1 MRAYFFTILSHRLF
15 ISQYTHPPHTYSQTP
30 VRNIME
36 RHIQR
41 TQTPTFFIYSDVQEG
56 KHRPEDLERLI
67 PPHILY
73 SQLVQIIQIQPV
85 TKAKMKKALQ
95 SIAKVERLGSLS
107 TEFVEEMH
115 LSSGGD
121 LRHAIFAL
129 QFQSSTMMMTS
140 RSRSSN
146 RKSEEGGST
155 TTKKDAKL
163 STFHA
168 LGKLLYAKR
177 KPATQQHHH
186 HDSDDDSMDGSAQRG
201 PPSSSQSTTWNQS
214 KWNDERGPLEF
225 VPEDVLSRVDMT
237 LSSAMSFISFHSPD
251 FFMDVTDLSRSFDLI
266 SDSAT
271 FMDYQFSSSQNST
284 DGPFPMQY
292 ASCIGG
298 RAVADGNRH
307 PAPPQFRQ
315 FTAPKVFSVM
325 KKNREN
331 EYKID
336 KLRKRL
342 SLGSSRS
349 GTSQDGGGITSIHDN
364 IGSAQQFVTDSLPY
378 MRSVIPQDVNYA
390 LANLHSYAND
400 ASGHANEPQAPEE
413 KENAVLLEDDL
424 VDDNDW

>member
-1 MRAYFFTILSHRLF
+1 MFDTFVCSSHNTPTHLIL
-15 ISQYTHPPHTYSQTP
+15 TQTP
-30 VRNIME
+30 LRNIME

-56 KHRPEDLERLI
+56 KHKPEDLERLI

-73 SQLVQIIQIQPV
+73 SQLVQIIQVQPV

-95 SIAKVERLGSLS
+95 SIAKVERLGTLS

-140 RSRSSN
+140 RSKSS
-146 RKSEEGGST
+146 RKSSEECGST
-155 TTKKDAKL
+155 AKKDAKL

-177 KPATQQHHH
+177 KPATRHRHHH
-186 HDSDDDSMDGSAQRG
+186 HDSDGDSMDSSAQRL
-201 PPSSSQSTTWNQS
+201 PSSSQSTVWNQS
-214 KWNDERGPLEF
+214 KWNDGRGSLEF

-298 RAVADGNRH
+298 RAVADGNKH

-315 FTAPKVFSVM
+315 FTAPKVFSIM
-325 KKNREN
+325 KKNHEN

-342 SLGSSRS
+342 SLGSRHS
-349 GTSQDGGGITSIHDN
+349 GTSQEGGGGMTSIHDN

-378 MRSVIPQDVNYA
+378 MRNVIPQDVNYA

-400 ASGHANEPQAPEE
+400 ASGHANNEPQAPEE
-413 KENAVLLEDDL
+413 KENAVLLDDDL
-424 VDDNDW
+424 VDDDDW

>member
-1 MRAYFFTILSHRLF
+1 MPAYVFAMLDPF
-15 ISQYTHPPHTYSQTP
+15 SQYTHPPHTYTQTP
-30 VRNIME
+30 IRNIME

-95 SIAKVERLGSLS
+95 SIAKVERLGTLS

-129 QFQSSTMMMTS
+129 QFQSSTMMMTG

-146 RKSEEGGST
+146 RNSSEEGGST
-155 TTKKDAKL
+155 AKKDAKL

-177 KPATQQHHH
+177 KPVTHQHHH

-201 PPSSSQSTTWNQS
+201 PPSSSQSTVWNQS
-214 KWNDERGPLEF
+214 KWNDGRGSLEF

-342 SLGSSRS
+342 SLGSRHS
-349 GTSQDGGGITSIHDN
+349 GTSQEGGGGITSIHDN

-378 MRSVIPQDVNYA
+378 MRNVIPQDVNYA

-400 ASGHANEPQAPEE
+400 ASGHANNEPQAPEE

-424 VDDNDW
+424 VDDDDW

>member
-1 MRAYFFTILSHRLF
+1 MFDTFVCSSHNTPTHLIL
-15 ISQYTHPPHTYSQTP
+15 TQTP
-30 VRNIME
+30 LRNIME

-56 KHRPEDLERLI
+56 KHKPEDLERLI

-73 SQLVQIIQIQPV
+73 SQLVQIIQVQPV

-95 SIAKVERLGSLS
+95 SIAKVERLGTLS

-140 RSRSSN
+140 RSKSS
-146 RKSEEGGST
+146 RKSSEECGST
-155 TTKKDAKL
+155 AKKDAKL

-177 KPATQQHHH
+177 KPATRHRHHH
-186 HDSDDDSMDGSAQRG
+186 HDSDGDSMDSSAQRL
-201 PPSSSQSTTWNQS
+201 PSSSQSTVWNQS
-214 KWNDERGPLEF
+214 KWNDGRGPLEF
-225 VPEDVLSRVDMT
+225 VPEEVLSRVDMT

-315 FTAPKVFSVM
+315 FTAPKVFSIM
-325 KKNREN
+325 KKNHEN

-342 SLGSSRS
+342 SLGSRHS
-349 GTSQDGGGITSIHDN
+349 GTSQEGGGGMTSIHDN

-378 MRSVIPQDVNYA
+378 MRNVIPQDVNYA

-400 ASGHANEPQAPEE
+400 ASGHANNEPQAPEE
-413 KENAVLLEDDL
+413 KENAVLLDDDL
-424 VDDNDW
+424 VDDDDW

>member
-1 MRAYFFTILSHRLF
+1 MFDTFVCSSHNTPTHLIL
-15 ISQYTHPPHTYSQTP
+15 TQTP
-30 VRNIME
+30 LRNIME

-56 KHRPEDLERLI
+56 KHKPEDLERLI

-73 SQLVQIIQIQPV
+73 SQLVQIIQVQPV

-95 SIAKVERLGSLS
+95 SIAKVERLGTLS

-140 RSRSSN
+140 RSKSS
-146 RKSEEGGST
+146 RKSSEECGST
-155 TTKKDAKL
+155 AKKDAKL

-177 KPATQQHHH
+177 KPATRHRHHH
-186 HDSDDDSMDGSAQRG
+186 HDSDGDSMDSSAQRL
-201 PPSSSQSTTWNQS
+201 PSSSQSTVWNQS
-214 KWNDERGPLEF
+214 KWNDGRGSLEF

-325 KKNREN
+325 KKNHEN

-342 SLGSSRS
+342 SLGSRHS
-349 GTSQDGGGITSIHDN
+349 GTSQEGGGGMTSIHDN

-378 MRSVIPQDVNYA
+378 MRNVIPQDVNYA

-400 ASGHANEPQAPEE
+400 ASGHANNEPQAPEE
-413 KENAVLLEDDL
+413 KENAVLLDDDL
-424 VDDNDW
+424 VDDDDW

>member
-1 MRAYFFTILSHRLF
+1 
-15 ISQYTHPPHTYSQTP
+15 
-30 VRNIME
+30 ME

-56 KHRPEDLERLI
+56 KHKPEDLERLI

-73 SQLVQIIQIQPV
+73 SQLVQIIQVQPV

-95 SIAKVERLGSLS
+95 SIAKVERLGTLS

-140 RSRSSN
+140 RSKSS
-146 RKSEEGGST
+146 RKSSEECGST
-155 TTKKDAKL
+155 AKKDAKL

-177 KPATQQHHH
+177 KPATRHRHHH
-186 HDSDDDSMDGSAQRG
+186 HDSDGDSMDSSAQRL
-201 PPSSSQSTTWNQS
+201 PSSSQSTVWNQS
-214 KWNDERGPLEF
+214 KWNDGRGSLEF

-298 RAVADGNRH
+298 RAVADGNKH

-315 FTAPKVFSVM
+315 FTAPKVFSIM
-325 KKNREN
+325 KKNHEN

-342 SLGSSRS
+342 SLGSRHS
-349 GTSQDGGGITSIHDN
+349 GTSQEGGGGMTSIHDN

-378 MRSVIPQDVNYA
+378 MRNVIPQDVNYA

-400 ASGHANEPQAPEE
+400 ASGHANNEPQAPEE
-413 KENAVLLEDDL
+413 KENAVLLDDDL
-424 VDDNDW
+424 VDDDDW